1 MADYYKDK
9 QQLTDEQIA
18 GLAPD
23 WCTHYEIAK
32 SVVTFFDVKDAV
44 SFNFKTKK
52 MTDKFD
58 NELGITSDDKP
69 IPRKKFDIIEEWEG
83 LFGFE
88 SVPFIDDEGDI
99 FVEGGW
105 MCEEKAILLAKHF
118 NLTAEDL
125 K

>member
-1 MADYYKDK
+1 MSNE
-9 QQLTDEQIA
+9 LTDEQIA
-18 GLAPD
+18 KLAPD
-23 WCTHYEIAK
+23 WATHYKFRGKILIFESPRK
-32 SVVTFFDVKDAV
+32 YQFYNDG
-44 SFNFKTKK
+44 SFGGVYMFHYGSKK
-52 MTDKFD
+52 MT
-58 NELGITSDDKP
+58 GKP

-88 SVPFIDDEGDI
+88 SAPFIDDEGDI

-118 NLTAEDL
+118 NLTADDL